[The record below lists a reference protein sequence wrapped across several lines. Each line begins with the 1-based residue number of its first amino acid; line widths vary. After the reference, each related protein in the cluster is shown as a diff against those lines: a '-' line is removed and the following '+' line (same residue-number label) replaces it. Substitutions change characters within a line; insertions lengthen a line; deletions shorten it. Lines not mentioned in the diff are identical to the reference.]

1 LPPKKFLD
9 ELINRNKNYRSKI
22 PMLDTSLT
30 LLGGNNEK
38 IIRDH
43 FENAKSH
50 GYVVLKDFP

>member
-1 LPPKKFLD
+1 
-9 ELINRNKNYRSKI
+9 
-22 PMLDTSLT
+22 MLDTSLV
-30 LLGGNNEK
+30 LLGENNEK